1 VLQMLKTP
9 FILVKA
15 PNESQMALSTQVKE
29 SVSAAVGNLRDAL
42 AFAARSEHPI
52 VINCLSD
59 MLGRLE
65 TLEDMEQI
73 MQHFN
78 APRNNKDMTP
88 PFTMG

>member
-1 VLQMLKTP
+1 MLKTP

-65 TLEDMEQI
+65 TLEDLEKF
-73 MQHFN
+73 MQHFES
-78 APRNNKDMTP
+78 PRGKDITP

>member
-1 VLQMLKTP
+1 
-9 FILVKA
+9 
-15 PNESQMALSTQVKE
+15 MALSNQVKE
-29 SVSAAVGNLRDAL
+29 SVKQATEALRDAL

-73 MQHFN
+73 MQHFES
-78 APRNNKDMTP
+78 PRGKDITP